1 MAYLAFL
8 FVCLC
13 WGSTFI
19 LMERVSHALG
29 PVEIGIARLLSAAVA
44 LGVIWWWKR
53 DEMRLDRKYIP
64 AILFSALVANVAPYV
79 TQPYVLAQGHGH
91 SFFGVVVAAIPLL
104 TILFS
109 IPMLG
114 VLPTRRQT
122 LGVVG
127 GLVCLWFVIDDGF
140 DRGMSWQIMA
150 LAAVVPLTGSFNNTF
165 VKLKLSGA
173 PSLPVTAV
181 MLGSAGLMLM
191 PLEFARPAMTALDL
205 GGPTNP
211 EFTPQF
217 FLFLAILGVVTTGL
231 STVAFFYMVFQRGP
245 LFAGMTAYVVP
256 MLAMGWGMFD
266 HEQISTQ
273 QLAAMAGVFVMVG
286 LVQSGSRSNEELVE
300 LLPEATMS
308 ESVTGPGEA
317 CPLQTTLAL
326 PADESKVLPAA
337 VLPAVQANAAAYTSQ
352 CA

>member
-1 MAYLAFL
+1 MAYFAFL

-29 PVEIGIARLLSAAVA
+29 PVEIGITRLLSAAVA

-53 DEMRLDRKYIP
+53 EELRLDRKYIP
-64 AILFSALVANVAPYV
+64 PILFSALVANVAPYV
-79 TQPYVLAQGHGH
+79 TQPYVLAQGYGH

-114 VLPTRRQT
+114 VLPTPRQL

-150 LAAVVPLTGSFNNTF
+150 LAAVVPITGSFNNTF

-181 MLGSAGLMLM
+181 MLGSAGLMLI
-191 PLEFARPAMTALDL
+191 PLEFCRPAISALDL

-211 EFTPQF
+211 QFTPQ
-217 FLFLAILGVVTTGL
+217 LLLWLAILGVVTTGL
-231 STVAFFYMVFQRGP
+231 STVAFFYMVFHRGP
-245 LFAGMTAYVVP
+245 LFAGMTSYVVP
-256 MLAMGWGMFD
+256 LLAMGWGLFD

-286 LVQSGSRSNEELVE
+286 LVQSGSRSEEELVE
-300 LLPEATMS
+300 LLPEATMA
-308 ESVTGPGEA
+308 ETARDVVQP
-317 CPLQTTLAL
+317 TLSL
-326 PADESKVLPAA
+326 
-337 VLPAVQANAAAYTSQ
+337 QANESLVRPASLGPAGSAEAAAYTSQ

>member
-8 FVCLC
+8 FVCLA

-29 PVEIGIARLLSAAVA
+29 PVEIGVARLLSATVA
-44 LGVIWWWKR
+44 LAAIWWWKR
-53 DEMRLDRKYIP
+53 EHYHLDWKYIP
-64 AILFSALVANVAPYV
+64 AILFSALVANVPPYV
-79 TQPYVLAQGHGH
+79 TQPYVLAQGYGH

-114 VLPTRRQT
+114 EWPTRRQL

-127 GLVCLWFVIDDGF
+127 GLVCLWFVVDDGVH
-140 DRGMSWQIMA
+140 RGMSWQILA
-150 LAAVVPLTGSFNNTF
+150 LAAVVPITASFNNTY
-165 VKLKLSGA
+165 VKLKLTGA
-173 PSLPVTAV
+173 QSLPVTAV
-181 MLGSAGLMLM
+181 MLGSAGLMLL
-191 PLEFARPAMTALDL
+191 PLEFSRPAMTALDL
-205 GGPTNP
+205 HGPAHP
-211 EFTPQF
+211 VFTPQ
-217 FLFLAILGVVTTGL
+217 LFLYLFILGVVTTGL

-245 LFAGMTAYVVP
+245 LFAGMTTYVVP
-256 MLAMGWGMFD
+256 LLAMAWGLFD

-286 LVQSGSRSNEELVE
+286 LVQSGSRSDEELIE
-300 LLPEATMS
+300 LLPEATVP
-308 ESVTGPGEA
+308 EATYFEVGPKEA
-317 CPLQTTLAL
+317 VPPPAEEAL
-326 PADESKVLPAA
+326 VRPATAGTVM
-337 VLPAVQANAAAYTSQ
+337 NAAAAYRSQ

>member
-1 MAYLAFL
+1 MAYIAFL
-8 FVCLC
+8 FVCLA

-53 DEMRLDRKYIP
+53 DAMRLDRKYIP

-114 VLPTRRQT
+114 VLPTRRQL

-127 GLVCLWFVIDDGF
+127 GLVCLWFVIDDGI
-140 DRGMSWQIMA
+140 DRGMSWQILA
-150 LAAVVPLTGSFNNTF
+150 LASVVPITGSFNNTF

-181 MLGSAGLMLM
+181 MLGSAGLMLI
-191 PLEFARPAMTALDL
+191 PLEFCRPAMAALDL
-205 GGPTNP
+205 NGPSNP
-211 EFTPQF
+211 QFTPQ
-217 FLFLAILGVVTTGL
+217 LLVYLAVLGVVTTGL

-245 LFAGMTAYVVP
+245 LFAGMTTYVVP
-256 MLAMGWGMFD
+256 LLAMAWGLFD

-286 LVQSGSRSNEELVE
+286 LVQSGSRSDEELVE
-300 LLPEATMS
+300 LLPEATMAETALDDAQPTLS
-308 ESVTGPGEA
+308 LRADDPLVRPTTADPTLEA
-317 CPLQTTLAL
+317 
-326 PADESKVLPAA
+326 E
-337 VLPAVQANAAAYTSQ
+337 AAAYTSQ